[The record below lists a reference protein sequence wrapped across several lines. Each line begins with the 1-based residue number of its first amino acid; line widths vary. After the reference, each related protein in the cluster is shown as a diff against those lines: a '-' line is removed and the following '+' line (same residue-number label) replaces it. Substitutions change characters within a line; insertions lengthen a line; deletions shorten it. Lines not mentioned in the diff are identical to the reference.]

1 MSVPS
6 LTPSLSTGPSN
17 RRSARTLGRKALAV
31 FASVALGFGLM
42 PAIPAW
48 GAEVETTADDPAIAS
63 PAADAS
69 DAPSTA
75 PTAADETAATAPT
88 DTDAANTTTPAD
100 PDDSTSDEST
110 GTTPDTGAADDT
122 PGSDEGTTPSDPSD
136 DGTPGVTVDQYFP
149 TDEAAVGK
157 LLKKLTARFVAD
169 GPDGALDGS
178 LVNAA
183 IALNSL
189 GKGEDIDVDAITKSL
204 IKDEKRAKDG
214 LSGGQYGCYIMML
227 TAGGIDCTAANI
239 DGTTRNLVKEMEE
252 IVADTEPTPDEAVFM
267 LPVFGNDGYTPSK
280 DSTIEDLVGA
290 IWMFQDDEGYIW
302 PSETAETYSIPLT
315 SQAVLALIPF
325 TDDKDLAKAFG
336 KGALQDAVDAAA
348 EGLADAQLI
357 DGSWP
362 LDGLALEGDVPS
374 TAYAT
379 AALVALGADPQK
391 DLKTSNDS
399 TPLGYLTAHADK
411 SLDGYTDLGGSEPV
425 TSATVL
431 LALAADEGF
440 AASHEAFDVYD
451 VRAVERPDEEDE
463 EAAEHTSTSATKT
476 IPQSGDEL
484 PLTLGAT
491 ALIGLGSAAAALR
504 LRRKMNEA

>member
-17 RRSARTLGRKALAV
+17 RQSARTLGRKALAV

-48 GAEVETTADDPAIAS
+48 GAEVETAADDPAIAS

-69 DAPSTA
+69 NASSTA
-75 PTAADETAATAPT
+75 PTAADETAATTPA
-88 DTDAANTTTPAD
+88 DTDAADTTD
-100 PDDSTSDEST
+100 PDDATSDEST
-110 GTTPDTGAADDT
+110 GTTPDTGTADDT
-122 PGSDEGTTPSDPSD
+122 PGSNEGTTPSDPSD

-149 TDEAAVGK
+149 TDEAATAQ

-189 GKGEDIDVDAITKSL
+189 GKGKDIDVGAITKSL
-204 IKDEKRAKDG
+204 VKDEKRAKDG

-267 LPVFGNDGYTPSK
+267 LPVFGNDGYEPSK

-290 IWMFQDDEGYIW
+290 IWMFQDDDGYIW

-315 SQAVLALIPF
+315 SQAILALIPF
-325 TDDKDLAKAFG
+325 TDDEDLAKAFG

-348 EGLADAQLI
+348 EGLTDAQLI

-491 ALIGLGSAAAALR
+491 ALVGLGSAAAALR